1 MVKAASI
8 PDQCAS
14 GERPQTQCSHINV
27 LRECRIA
34 REQNLESAVQTKA
47 IDGVG
52 ANSSAR
58 RIGRFEQGDGQT
70 GPFQSRGAA

>member
-1 MVKAASI
+1 
-8 PDQCAS
+8 
-14 GERPQTQCSHINV
+14 V